1 MYFPYFVIISPWK
14 RAWNFICSNLNPLH
28 PMMLCV
34 KFGWNW
40 LSGSGEEDE
49 NVKSLQMDGQKDGQ
63 MDRQTTDDRWSVK
76 LTTASSLSELKRK
89 FEIYILL
96 DILIKNKDH
105 NLKFISNQHSVTTPR
120 PSKKAKISLKID
132 TILLKSGNY
141 FSTKSLNFSETGTPT
156 LMHCSN
162 ESESWIQD
170 YLLWRLI

>member
-1 MYFPYFVIISPWK
+1 MYFHYFVIISPWK
-14 RAWNFICSNLNPLH
+14 RAWNFICSNLNPLP

-49 NVKSLQMDGQKDGQ
+49 NVKSLQTDGKKDRE
-63 MDRQTTDDRWSVK
+63 MDRQTTDGRWSVK

-132 TILLKSGNY
+132 TILLKSGNISVQRVSISLRQGRLHWCTVQMNQNLGSKII
-141 FSTKSLNFSETGTPT
+141 FSG
-156 LMHCSN
+156 
-162 ESESWIQD
+162 D
-170 YLLWRLI
+170 